1 MKTEMDECDNFF
13 CLYWMANRC
22 LLSYI
27 TLDSCGCCEN
37 CIHMEL
43 PEPLIHRWRLDQLRK
58 LENGETNRWHNRE
71 GASASFPFVLNRIL
85 ISG

>member
-43 PEPLIHRWRLDQLRK
+43 PEPLRHRWRLDQLRK
-58 LENGETNRWHNRE
+58 LENGENNR
-71 GASASFPFVLNRIL
+71 
-85 ISG
+85 

>member
-58 LENGETNRWHNRE
+58 LENGENNREHKRE

-85 ISG
+85 NSG

>member
-27 TLDSCGCCEN
+27 TLDSCGCCETVSTWS
-37 CIHMEL
+37 CRS
-43 PEPLIHRWRLDQLRK
+43 P
-58 LENGETNRWHNRE
+58 
-71 GASASFPFVLNRIL
+71 
-85 ISG
+85 

>member
-1 MKTEMDECDNFF
+1 MDECDNFF

-58 LENGETNRWHNRE
+58 LENRTIDGTKGKALRR
-71 GASASFPFVLNRIL
+71 SSLL
-85 ISG
+85 C